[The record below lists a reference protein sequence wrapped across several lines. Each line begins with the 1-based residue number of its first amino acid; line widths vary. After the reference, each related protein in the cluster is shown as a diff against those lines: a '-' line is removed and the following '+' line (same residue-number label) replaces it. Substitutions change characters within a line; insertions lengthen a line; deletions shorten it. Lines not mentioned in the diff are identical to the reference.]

1 MKRINLLGF
10 ISLFA
15 LIGILGF
22 ITENKGFLGF
32 WGFLYYL
39 RYFTV
44 IPDELFKATI
54 KTAASLAF
62 FVGFSCVTLAIPIS
76 YIFVD
81 LFQPIYAFLIG
92 YVGSVF
98 TFTIVLTYLE
108 YEEQQGM

>member
-22 ITENKGFLGF
+22 ITENKKFLGF
-32 WGFLYYL
+32 WGFLYYAK
-39 RYFTV
+39 YFTV
-44 IPDELFKATI
+44 IPDEMFKVTI

-62 FVGFSCVTLAIPIS
+62 FFGFSSVALAIPIS

-81 LFQPIYAFLIG
+81 LFQPIYAFYIG
-92 YVGSVF
+92 YVVSVF

-108 YEEQQGM
+108 HEEQQGM